1 MAGQGA
7 LLVPSSLPCLCSAYC
22 VQRSQTKPMNRAGAA
37 LPALLQFP
45 LVGGEVRVGVG
56 GPRVGCGA
64 QSGAGG
70 WTGVSQAPQE
80 GRGGHCGPRA
90 PSS

>member
-37 LPALLQFP
+37 LPAPLQFP
-45 LVGGEVRVGVG
+45 LVAGRSEGGWGVQDWG
-56 GPRVGCGA
+56 AGPRVGL
-64 QSGAGG
+64 GG
-70 WTGVSQAPQE
+70 GQE
-80 GRGGHCGPRA
+80 
-90 PSS
+90 